1 MKKNLL
7 IIPILCLVLCSCSNN
22 SNAIPFGGDSTYDE
36 DEIDPTDEEAMR
48 STLVSGVGFNE
59 LSMTIEAAR
68 DFDSK
73 VMQVDDTYR
82 QDVIH
87 STKVGDAVDKNEKR
101 VVNVSQK
108 RYINDVIYT
117 EYSGNADYRDEMNL
131 HSERGD
137 LQITYL
143 WSDLVDINL
152 TSQYLRD
159 AVNNIYFEKIADYN
173 VSTYE
178 SFFYLGIARE
188 VPALVSAS
196 DFSLAGKLDDGTIYA
211 RKQALTSKNFTY
223 NGTIYAGSEIN
234 VTEYFYKDSFLKQ
247 VRISRKV
254 VVDTNSDGIVD
265 LTTEFLTQSSSY
277 STTSNGK
284 YDKNIIPEATSE

>member
-7 IIPILCLVLCSCSNN
+7 ILPLLCLVLFSCSNN
-22 SNAIPFGGDSTYDE
+22 SNVIPFGGDSSLD
-36 DEIDPTDEEAMR
+36 DNEIDPTDEDAIR
-48 STLVSGVGFNE
+48 SMLISGVGFNE
-59 LSMTIEAAR
+59 LSTTIETAR
-68 DFDSK
+68 DYDSK

-82 QDVIH
+82 QDVIQ
-87 STKVGDAVDKNEKR
+87 STKIGSVADMIEKR
-101 VVNVSQK
+101 IVNVSQR
-108 RYINDVIYT
+108 RYVNDVIYT
-117 EYSGNADYRDEMNL
+117 QYSGNADYRDEMNL

-137 LQITYL
+137 LQVTYL

-159 AVNNIYFEKIADYN
+159 AMNNIFFEKLADYN

-178 SFFYLGIARE
+178 SFFYLGTARD
-188 VPALVSAS
+188 VPSLVSAS

-211 RKQALTSKNFTY
+211 RKQATISTKFTY
-223 NGTIYAGSEIN
+223 NGTIYSGNEIN

-254 VVDTNSDGIVD
+254 VVDTNSDGEVD
-265 LTTEFLTQSSSY
+265 LTAEFSTQSSNY

-284 YDKNIIPEATSE
+284 FDKNIIPEATSE